1 MFAEMGGRQGTRWDV
16 RRFAS
21 IDSTNTALLAAAR
34 DGAPEGVV
42 YVADH
47 QTAGRGRLDR
57 RWEAPPGSSL
67 LVSVLL
73 RPSITASQAHWV
85 TAAVGL
91 AASDACA
98 AVTGFEPL
106 LKWPN
111 DLVVDD
117 RKLGGIL
124 AEAVVEGG
132 SVRAVVV
139 GMGLNVNWPEPLPD
153 DLASTAT
160 ACNLVV
166 GHHVDR
172 DELLDAFLDC
182 LAVRYDAL
190 EWPSMLSDVRGRS
203 ATLGRDVRVELP
215 GDRVLVGRAADL
227 AEDGALLVETRPGE
241 VIRVSVGDVVH
252 LRPTDRGSAPPGP

>member
-1 MFAEMGGRQGTRWDV
+1 MFAEMGGGEGTRWDV

-34 DGAPEGVV
+34 EGAPEGVV
-42 YVADH
+42 FVADH

-73 RPSITASQAHWV
+73 RPSIAPAHAHWV

-98 AVTGFEPL
+98 AVAGFDAL

-111 DLVVDD
+111 DLVVGD

-124 AEAVVEGG
+124 AEAVVEAG
-132 SVRAVVV
+132 VVQAVVV

-153 DLASTAT
+153 DLAATAT

-166 GHHVDR
+166 GHEVDR
-172 DELLDAFLDC
+172 DALLAAFLDC
-182 LAVRYDAL
+182 LGARYAAL
-190 EWPSMLSDVRGRS
+190 DWPSGLADLRARS

-215 GDRVLVGRAADL
+215 GDRVVVGRAVDL

-241 VIRVSVGDVVH
+241 VRRVSVGDVIH
-252 LRPTDRGSAPPGP
+252 LRPR